1 MDKITLTKLKEQQ
14 QISSLDEYTNM
25 DLDHAED
32 VKRFKE
38 IFPKSVE
45 AIEKLPTDKIYV
57 NTEDYQT
64 DDFAFYRYGSLRAW
78 AYQALDWADMDGY
91 DEEAGPTDW
100 NTVNVYRLFDGFKAD
115 KVIDTINEY
124 WQIELAELE
133 V

>member
-57 NTEDYQT
+57 NTEDYQA

>member
-1 MDKITLTKLKEQQ
+1 MSKITLAERKEQQ

-25 DLDHAED
+25 DLTHADD
-32 VKRFKE
+32 VEGFKD

-57 NTEDYQT
+57 NTEDYQNT
-64 DDFAFYRYGSLRAW
+64 DFAFERYGSIRAW
-78 AYQALDWADMDGY
+78 AYQALEWAYMDDC
-91 DEEAGPTDW
+91 DEEAEPDDW
-100 NTVNVYRLFDGFKAD
+100 NTVNVYRLFDGFKAETI
-115 KVIDTINEY
+115 IDTINEY